1 MLQSS
6 LWVWNMKHKMS
17 HSAEEKFQNLVENGK
32 DRKHDNGTLQL
43 CNFDKQ
49 QIDLGCQT
57 FHKYLFSMF
66 VTMLLGRVFI

>member
-1 MLQSS
+1 MFYT
-6 LWVWNMKHKMS
+6 
-17 HSAEEKFQNLVENGK
+17 AEEKFQNLVENGK

-66 VTMLLGRVFI
+66 VTMLLGRVSI